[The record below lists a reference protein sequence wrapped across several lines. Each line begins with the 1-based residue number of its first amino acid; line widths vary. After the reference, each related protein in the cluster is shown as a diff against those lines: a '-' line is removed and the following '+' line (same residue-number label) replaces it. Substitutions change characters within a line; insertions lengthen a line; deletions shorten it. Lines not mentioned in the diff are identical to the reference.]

1 MESRLKHEIKQRQFV
16 VVDSEIRDSRVP
28 NAGPITDGERSDM
41 TSKQTKSFV
50 RETLVRLRPQS
61 KVKVRS
67 NEDKR
72 NTRQIRYTRSVAIGT
87 SDENRLGRENAAESP
102 IT

>member
-1 MESRLKHEIKQRQFV
+1 MNGIQAETRNQTRQFV
-16 VVDSEIRDSRVP
+16 VVNSEIRDSRVP

-61 KVKVRS
+61 KMGS
-67 NEDKR
+67 SE
-72 NTRQIRYTRSVAIGT
+72 
-87 SDENRLGRENAAESP
+87 
-102 IT
+102 